1 MLAIIDQK
9 HNINNINLKLS
20 FLQYS
25 GAPAVFSKGKSLRV
39 LQKACIKIVACA
51 IYIYIFFSYIYIL
64 LFCWKIK
71 IFLSKLDHRPLFND
85 IYCET
90 ILV

>member
-25 GAPAVFSKGKSLRV
+25 GAPAVFSKGKSLQV
-39 LQKACIKIVACA
+39 LQKACIKIVARA
-51 IYIYIFFSYIYIL
+51 IYIYIFFSYIYTQ

>member
-39 LQKACIKIVACA
+39 LQKACIKIAARA
-51 IYIYIFFSYIYIL
+51 IYIYIFFFLYIHSTLLPENKNLLRL
-64 LFCWKIK
+64 LF
-71 IFLSKLDHRPLFND
+71 SSAN
-85 IYCET
+85 
-90 ILV
+90 